1 MPRLLCFALSCF
13 LALAGPAIA
22 EDWPHWRGPARN
34 GIVAESSGYDGGEWP
49 GEELWSTGVGVG
61 GTSPLVVEGRLYAL
75 GHDGGEDRVVCL
87 DAATGEELWR
97 QTYSAPQYGR
107 HSTGDEGVYAG
118 PSSTPEF
125 DTDSGLLYTLG
136 IDGEL
141 RCWDTRR
148 EGRSVWRL
156 NLYDEYAA
164 PQRPKVGRSGL
175 RDYGYTTAPLL
186 HGDWL
191 IVEVGAESGTLMAFD
206 KRTGRRVWASAAT
219 YPAGHTGGMAPMTVA
234 GAPCVAVLAFS
245 HLLVAR
251 LDAGHEGETVAEYP
265 WETEFANNIASP
277 AVEGAHVVITSSY
290 NHDAICKLQITLDG
304 ATPVWEQ
311 PFSSSICTPVI
322 HAGHVYWSWRS
333 LRCLDNATGEQ
344 RWETDGFGD
353 AGSCIVTG
361 DERLILWAHNG
372 TLVLAETA
380 GRSGGEYR
388 ELARRENLAGT
399 DVWPHVVLSGGRL
412 YLKDRLGGL
421 RCYRTGR

>member
-1 MPRLLCFALSCF
+1 MPRFLGFAFSLSLL
-13 LALAGPAIA
+13 LARSTSA

-34 GIVAESSGYDGGEWP
+34 GVVAESSGYDGGEWP
-49 GEELWSTGVGVG
+49 GEELWSAGVGVG
-61 GTSPLVVEGRLYAL
+61 GTSPLVVEGRLYTL

-97 QTYSAPQYGR
+97 QTYPAPPYGR
-107 HSTGDEGVYAG
+107 HATGDEGVYAG

-125 DTDSGLLYTLG
+125 DPDSGLLYTLG

-141 RCWDTRR
+141 CCWDTHR

-156 NLYDEYAA
+156 NLYAEYAA
-164 PQRPKVGRSGL
+164 PRRPKVGRSGL
-175 RDYGYTTAPLL
+175 RDYGYTTAPLVL
-186 HGDWL
+186 DDRL

-206 KRTGRRVWASAAT
+206 KRTGRRAWASEAKF
-219 YPAGHTGGMAPMTVA
+219 PAGHTGGLAPMTVA
-234 GAPCVAVLAFS
+234 GVPCVAVLTFS

-251 LDAGHEGETVAEYP
+251 LDAGHEGETVATYP
-265 WETEFANNIASP
+265 WKTEFANNIASP
-277 AVEGAHVVITSSY
+277 AVEGADVVITSSY
-290 NHDAICKLQITLDG
+290 NHAAICKLHVTLDG

-333 LRCLDNATGEQ
+333 LRCLDYATGEQ
-344 RWETDGFGD
+344 CWESDGFGD

-372 TLVLAETA
+372 TLLLAEAA
-380 GRSGGEYR
+380 GRSGEYR
-388 ELARRENLAGT
+388 ELARREELAGT

-412 YLKDRLGGL
+412 YLKDRFGGL
-421 RCYRTGR
+421 RCFRTAP